1 LEREPI
7 KASKWLSHIPGN
19 SVAHMQI
26 CLDIRN
32 VRDNMRVL
40 WWKNMKSMRRLGRKG
55 DEPEMQRSKRKRP
68 NVPQVAKDYGA

>member
-1 LEREPI
+1 
-7 KASKWLSHIPGN
+7 
-19 SVAHMQI
+19 MQI
-26 CLDIRN
+26 CLDIEN

>member
-26 CLDIRN
+26 CLDIEN

-40 WWKNMKSMRRLGRKG
+40 WWEKYEKVMRRLGRKAMNPRCRG
-55 DEPEMQRSKRKRP
+55 PKGKDQMCRK
-68 NVPQVAKDYGA
+68 